1 MIRDVGENPQ
11 PYLTIDGNKIA
22 GGYSLQSILEMSTAL
37 NICYVNTSTLKP
49 SIYIYTLQQPVI
61 GVSKKFDKIKISVR
75 ADNKINVGLTLK
87 RLAYEFGGHGGGHIN
102 AGGCILDEA
111 YEKDFIYSLVDILS
125 S

>member
-1 MIRDVGENPQ
+1 MRFLEYYIFQRTFVIRDVGENPQ

-61 GVSKKFDKIKISVR
+61 GVSRVESYVKQIYPQYDWSQLRVEEPIPVILYGTMYWR
-75 ADNKINVGLTLK
+75 
-87 RLAYEFGGHGGGHIN
+87 RL
-102 AGGCILDEA
+102 
-111 YEKDFIYSLVDILS
+111 
-125 S
+125 